1 MSIFATFPDTK
12 TEYSYRLRGG
22 GCTPYFFMLLFS
34 FIQAGKKG
42 WIFAV
47 VGAVGMCITGRTMEL
62 WETAFTGCGK
72 ALAFPCAVNAFSISG
87 MVCYA
92 HFHGS
97 IPVPGSSPF
106 LPLGEQIRAGPH
118 SA

>member
-1 MSIFATFPDTK
+1 M
-12 TEYSYRLRGG
+12 RGG

-34 FIQAGKKG
+34 FIQVGKKG

-62 WETAFTGCGK
+62 WKTAFTGCGK
-72 ALAFPCAVNAFSISG
+72 APAFPCAVNAFSIGG

-92 HFHGS
+92 HFHGA

-106 LPLGEQIRAGPH
+106 LPLGEQIRAGTH